1 MSRFIRFL
9 FCFSIAFSLL
19 TLLLPQPV
27 GAFAPKRH
35 DGGNGATE
43 YGKAS
48 WYGADQG
55 CHTSSGEHFDPSAL
69 TAAHRHLPFG
79 TIVRVTNRENGRS
92 VEVRIND
99 RGPWTGGRVIDV
111 TSAAADILQ
120 MKKAGV
126 VPVEIDIV
134 RLGSP
139 KRTALAQDSAP

>member
-1 MSRFIRFL
+1 MSFSIRFFL
-9 FCFSIAFSLL
+9 FVFTALFPFLV
-19 TLLLPQPV
+19 PQPA
-27 GAFAPKRH
+27 GAFAPTRH
-35 DGGNGATE
+35 EGQGDTE

-48 WYGADQG
+48 WYGYENG
-55 CHTSSGEHFDPSAL
+55 RHTASGERFDTNDL

-99 RGPWTGGRVIDV
+99 RGPWTGGGRIIDV

-126 VPVEIDIV
+126 VPVEIDVV